1 MRVDE
6 FDFDLPRELIAEHPI
21 EPRDAA
27 RLLVIG
33 DQLADSHI
41 DDLPRLLRPGDVLVA
56 NDTRV
61 IPARLTGTRGSAT
74 IEVTLHLDRGGGEST
89 LSYIV

>member
-6 FDFDLPRELIAEHPI
+6 FDFDLPRELIADHPI
-21 EPRDAA
+21 EPRDAS

-33 DQLADSHI
+33 ETLADHRI
-41 DDLPRLLRPGDVLVA
+41 ADLPSLLRAGDVLVA

-61 IPARLTGTRGSAT
+61 IPARLTGKRNPPSP
-74 IEVTLHLDRGGGEST
+74 
-89 LSYIV
+89 